1 MERRSERR
9 LVSCVFIDIVGS
21 TDMGQRLGPERMQR
35 LLADSFREI
44 SAIATAAGGTIE
56 KYIGDEVFVLFGAP
70 AAHSDDVMRAL
81 RVAESSVRWAST
93 SPSPVSVR
101 VGIETGEALVDLEAV
116 GEHQR
121 MAVGACVNIAAR
133 LK

>member
-1 MERRSERR
+1 LERRSERR

-70 AAHSDDVMRAL
+70 AAHSFGPLVRFVSGTEFSARAL
-81 RVAESSVRWAST
+81 ARYVTKGQARVTDRGRTDRAFDLVAPDQR
-93 SPSPVSVR
+93 SP
-101 VGIETGEALVDLEAV
+101 
-116 GEHQR
+116 
-121 MAVGACVNIAAR
+121 
-133 LK
+133 

>member
-93 SPSPVSVR
+93 SPAQSAS
-101 VGIETGEALVDLEAV
+101 ALASRRAKRSSISTRSAS
-116 GEHQR
+116 GNGWRWGH
-121 MAVGACVNIAAR
+121 A
-133 LK
+133 

>member
-9 LVSCVFIDIVGS
+9 LVSCVFIDLVGS
-21 TDMGQRLGPERMQR
+21 TGMGQRLGPERMQR
-35 LLADSFREI
+35 VLSDSFREI

-81 RVAESSVRWAST
+81 RVAESSVIWAST
-93 SPSPVSVR
+93 SPNSVSVR
-101 VGIETGEALVDLEAV
+101 VGIETGEALVDLDAV
-116 GEHQR
+116 GERER
-121 MAVGACVNIAAR
+121 MAVGAFASGKRICE
-133 LK
+133 